1 MLKYINGIKVPSQL
15 EHLCMCSVNERKTGG
30 EDPLYENM
38 ITIKSVIPRSHC
50 IRYKMGKTTRKK
62 QVCFT
67 LIEGFMQ
74 WT

>member
-38 ITIKSVIPRSHC
+38 IKITSLSFPEGIASDIKWEKPL
-50 IRYKMGKTTRKK
+50 GKNKGA
-62 QVCFT
+62 
-67 LIEGFMQ
+67 LLS
-74 WT
+74 